1 MIATTKRSRRLIV
14 AEAES
19 KALAARRTSP
29 PSLQVFRALQGNDKD
44 RRGKLHVVRALYQ
57 CVGDADLAL
66 EYLEADDENFQ
77 RGQKVEVQPGFGDFY
92 PGQIFDV
99 HHVNRFNRRTYN
111 VAYYDGCQR
120 HIVSN
125 VDEGSIRM
133 PRSTTAHGLSPNA
146 EQRRKQR
153 EWSARK
159 RRERWEAAERRRIQ
173 QER

>member
-1 MIATTKRSRRLIV
+1 MMSWTICLFTPFAPFECGPVV
-14 AEAES
+14 A
-19 KALAARRTSP
+19 
-29 PSLQVFRALQGNDKD
+29 QVFRALQGNDKD
-44 RRGKLHVVRALYQ
+44 RRGKRHVVRALYQ